1 MKLAAC
7 MLLLSACYRESADIK
22 VAITS
27 ELESFDPQ
35 LATSANATKMLPA
48 LFDTLTQIE
57 VASGQLVPELAS
69 EWEANEDFSSWKFT
83 LKDDIKWSDGTAI
96 TATDVIESWQRLKD
110 PKTAAPYSTWI
121 NTASFTI
128 QNEQIFSIHFPTPT
142 PLFPLL

>member
-1 MKLAAC
+1 MNLTSSKIVKSHRLEIRQSLLYPVSVRFMKLAAC

-57 VASGQLVPELAS
+57 VAV
-69 EWEANEDFSSWKFT
+69 AN
-83 LKDDIKWSDGTAI
+83 
-96 TATDVIESWQRLKD
+96 
-110 PKTAAPYSTWI
+110 
-121 NTASFTI
+121 
-128 QNEQIFSIHFPTPT
+128 
-142 PLFPLL
+142 